1 MKKLLSAFLLIGLLI
16 NPTNVFSQEQE
27 QLKPTAVV
35 PIPMIC
41 YDREDYEKLSSRYQ
55 DLVPAFTASSGKEDK
70 MKMILFVS
78 PSKKQALLVNRVP
91 AGIISEEVLY
101 CVVTA
106 MNNYEVIPIEKIE
119 KSDPS

>member
-1 MKKLLSAFLLIGLLI
+1 MKKLLSTILLVGLLFS
-16 NPTNVFSQEQE
+16 PTNVFSQEQE
-27 QLKPTAVV
+27 QLLPTAVV
-35 PIPMIC
+35 PVPMVC

-55 DLVPAFTASSGKEDK
+55 DLVPAFTGSSGKEDK

-78 PSKKQALLVNRVP
+78 PTKKQAILVNRVP

>member
-1 MKKLLSAFLLIGLLI
+1 
-16 NPTNVFSQEQE
+16 
-27 QLKPTAVV
+27 
-35 PIPMIC
+35 MIC

-55 DLVPAFTASSGKEDK
+55 DLVPAFTGSSGKEDK